1 MVGWRRQ
8 SIAIFTR
15 ASIHRDGGP
24 KTALNV
30 INSAATASKDSSA
43 TSAIFDR
50 FCFVIMF
57 APPTREC
64 LHSPSSINA
73 RACVRIR
80 TGRSQASPPSRWSK
94 RRYESKAGK
103 LRMSKCCPLC
113 SESEHRAT
121 RRTCPLC
128 ARSGHER
135 HLGAPVPQLP
145 SRKA

>member
-30 INSAATASKDSSA
+30 INGPVEQAKTVAPHRLSSIDSALSSC
-43 TSAIFDR
+43 SHLR
-50 FCFVIMF
+50 
-57 APPTREC
+57 RGKC
-64 LHSPSSINA
+64 LHSPLSINA